1 MRDPTQTETLD
12 ENSSNST
19 TTTTPFAFVASP
31 AYFDPLW
38 HWPPDLEEQAVE
50 PPAVMCLIRVQ
61 KAASAAPLPLEG
73 RKRARP
79 AASSSSSSG
88 PSPKKAKTLPTAAPV
103 ASSAVA
109 PVVAPKPKS
118 IVEAARLGDA
128 VSIQEFL
135 DAGEDVNQ
143 TSLGST
149 ALHYAVFYNHFESA
163 RLLIDNYADIDAQND
178 LGLTPLHWAVDRGHT
193 AVVKLLLEH
202 GASLEIPDRLGFS
215 VLHKAVLSGNLEVLS
230 HILALANTTLPA
242 GADAGAEEDDVDVG
256 DRLNINTRTYDEGL
270 SPLHQAALMGRTEIV
285 AALVA
290 HPSCDVN
297 IENHRGSTPLHK
309 AASKGFPAIV
319 RLLLDHGANVDAID
333 SSERTPLHWACFY
346 GHTEV
351 ARVLLLFGP
360 SIEITDKTGLTAS
373 DLASQRG
380 NFQIQSCIETYES
393 SISSSSSSSSSFPG
407 LGVSQTFD
415 EPPLCLTA
423 STCSLLGL

>member
-1 MRDPTQTETLD
+1 LRDP
-12 ENSSNST
+12 SSESLSE
-19 TTTTPFAFVASP
+19 TTTPFAFVPSP

-38 HWPPDLEEQAVE
+38 HWPHDLEEQQQQQAVE

-61 KAASAAPLPLEG
+61 KAANAAPLPLEG

-79 AASSSSSSG
+79 ASSSSG
-88 PSPKKAKTLPTAAPV
+88 PSPKKAKTLETIAP
-103 ASSAVA
+103 AVA

-118 IVEAARLGDA
+118 IVEAARLGDVA
-128 VSIQEFL
+128 SIQEFL
-135 DAGEDVNQ
+135 DVGEDVNQ

-215 VLHKAVLSGNLEVLS
+215 VLHKAVLSGNLEILS
-230 HILALANTTLPA
+230 HILALANTNVALAA
-242 GADAGAEEDDVDVG
+242 GAANGEENDEDSDG

-319 RLLLDHGANVDAID
+319 RLLLDHGANVDAVD

-360 SIEITDKTGLTAS
+360 AIEITDKTGLTAS

-393 SISSSSSSSSSFPG
+393 SISSSSSSSSFPG
-407 LGVSQTFD
+407 LGASQTFD
-415 EPPLCLTA
+415 EAPLCLTA